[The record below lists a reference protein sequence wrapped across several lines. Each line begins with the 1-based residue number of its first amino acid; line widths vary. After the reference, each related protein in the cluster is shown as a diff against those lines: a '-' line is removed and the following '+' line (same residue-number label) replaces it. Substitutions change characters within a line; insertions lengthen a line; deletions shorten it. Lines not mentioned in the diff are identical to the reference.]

1 MALTTKDFASGTW
14 TRLEKYLRAELE
26 TARTQLESH
35 LLSDTASARIRG
47 DIGRIRSLLALA
59 SPDTATAP
67 GSRASGN
74 RADDEAE

>member
-26 TARTQLESH
+26 VARTQLESH

-59 SPDTATAP
+59 LPDTATDP
-67 GSRASGN
+67 GSRDSGN
-74 RADDEAE
+74 PADDEAF